1 MAQRASASQLGR
13 AKRLIAATR
22 AFRAK
27 VEKAQAPSFAA
38 DLGAYFTAQAGRLVL
53 PAQESRK
60 ALPKKLDPLTLL
72 DWTAEDA
79 TLLTIVES
87 HFTDV
92 AQLAIP
98 FVGEQLG
105 ITVAFDLANPY
116 IARVL
121 DGVGVLV
128 KGLNADSLKMLQGAI
143 ESGMAAGDGTDVI
156 AGNLSDLVA
165 GWSDARAL
173 TIARTETAH
182 AYNWAAT
189 AGYRDSGIV
198 PDCICLDSPDC
209 GWDGH
214 DDPELADGTV
224 RSLDEAESFPTS
236 HPNAIIAGTL
246 VETLGE
252 VQVGYR
258 ALWRGPLTTL
268 QTASGVEMAIGP
280 NHPVLTS
287 RGWLAAKLIHP
298 GDQVVRR
305 TDGDLAVASFENDLE
320 HAPARVEE
328 IFEALWTTSRHARL
342 IPAPDDFHGDGNFCQ
357 GKVDVVRAD
366 RPLPGEGHA
375 TLIEQLGQLVLMGA
389 RTQAE
394 PLSRGGAS
402 FEPLDRIALAAAGGV
417 RRLDVGR
424 VVIPSAHQD
433 PALTEPLPDDAVAD
447 ADFLRELERRFA
459 CKVALDEVV
468 EVGNH
473 ESYVGQAFD
482 LQTQGRAY
490 FGNSILLHNCVR
502 AFAPNVDTGAGQLSD
517 EEA

>member
-1 MAQRASASQLGR
+1 VAQRASPAALRR
-13 AKRLIAATR
+13 AKRLITATR

-38 DLGAYFTAQAGRLVL
+38 DLGAYFTAQARRLVL

-79 TLLTIVES
+79 TLLTIVEE

-116 IARVL
+116 LARVL

-143 ESGMAAGDGTDVI
+143 ESGMAAGDGPAVI

-165 GWSDARAL
+165 GWSDARSL

-198 PDCICLDSPDC
+198 PDCICLDSPEC

-224 RSLDEAESFPTS
+224 RSLDEAEEFPTS
-236 HPNAIIAGTL
+236 HP
-246 VETLGE
+246 
-252 VQVGYR
+252 
-258 ALWRGPLTTL
+258 
-268 QTASGVEMAIGP
+268 
-280 NHPVLTS
+280 
-287 RGWLAAKLIHP
+287 
-298 GDQVVRR
+298 
-305 TDGDLAVASFENDLE
+305 
-320 HAPARVEE
+320 
-328 IFEALWTTSRHARL
+328 
-342 IPAPDDFHGDGNFCQ
+342 
-357 GKVDVVRAD
+357 
-366 RPLPGEGHA
+366 
-375 TLIEQLGQLVLMGA
+375 
-389 RTQAE
+389 
-394 PLSRGGAS
+394 
-402 FEPLDRIALAAAGGV
+402 
-417 RRLDVGR
+417 
-424 VVIPSAHQD
+424 
-433 PALTEPLPDDAVAD
+433 
-447 ADFLRELERRFA
+447 
-459 CKVALDEVV
+459 
-468 EVGNH
+468 
-473 ESYVGQAFD
+473 
-482 LQTQGRAY
+482 
-490 FGNSILLHNCVR
+490 NCVR

-517 EEA
+517 EVPAGSPEADAAAEA